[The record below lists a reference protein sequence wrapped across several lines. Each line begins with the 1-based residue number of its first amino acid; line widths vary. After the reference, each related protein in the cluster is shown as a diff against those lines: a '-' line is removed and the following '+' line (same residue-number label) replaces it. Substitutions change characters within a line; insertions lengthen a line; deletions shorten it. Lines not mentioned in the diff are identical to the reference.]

1 MPQSGRRGGV
11 SGAKPEAKGAAMKL
25 GLMLQV
31 GTGGLAEGRT
41 PRWSDIRE
49 MAQVAEGI
57 GFDVLFVPDHLLYRK
72 SPSDNTI
79 LVEMPAGETS
89 GTWEAWTVLAALAEA
104 TRRIKL
110 GPLVA
115 CNSFRNPALLAKM
128 AVTLDEVS
136 AGRLVLGLGAG
147 WHEPEYHAFGL
158 PFDRK
163 VGRLEEALQIIS
175 ALLRKGH
182 VDFEGHFYSARDCEI
197 TPRGPRPEGPP
208 ILIGGQRPRM
218 LRLAATYAD
227 IYDADFHLGPET
239 VTKCFEAI
247 DIACRSA
254 GRDRGTL
261 QRGAGA
267 TVAVDSEGALADANG
282 IARFVQDGMTQEARA
297 GSVDE
302 LIELARGFEAIG
314 TELLTLG
321 LANPPGASGI
331 EKLAPVVEGLR

>member
-1 MPQSGRRGGV
+1 
-11 SGAKPEAKGAAMKL
+11 MKL

-31 GTGGLAEGRT
+31 GAGSLGDGRT
-41 PRWSDIRE
+41 PRWSDLRE

-57 GFDVLFVPDHLLYRK
+57 GFDVLFVPDHLLFRK
-72 SPSDNTI
+72 PPPENI
-79 LVEMPAGETS
+79 MQVEIPAGETS

-104 TRRIKL
+104 TQRIEL

-136 AGRLVLGLGAG
+136 AGRLVLGIGAG
-147 WHEPEYHAFGL
+147 WHEPEYRAFGF
-158 PFDRK
+158 PFDRR

-175 ALLRKGH
+175 ALLRTGH
-182 VDFEGHFYSARDCEI
+182 VDFQGRFYSARDCEI

-208 ILIGGQRPRM
+208 ILVGAQRPRM

-227 IYDADFHLGPET
+227 IYDADLHLDPESAA
-239 VTKCFEAI
+239 KCFEAV
-247 DIACRSA
+247 DAACRSA

-261 QRGAGA
+261 QRGAAA
-267 TVAVDSEGALADANG
+267 TVALDPLGTLAGENG
-282 IARFVQDGMTQEARA
+282 IARLVQDGMTQEARA

-302 LIELARGFEAIG
+302 LIEFARGFEAIG
-314 TELLTLG
+314 TELLTLS
-321 LANPPGASGI
+321 LIDPPGASGI
-331 EKLAPVVEGLR
+331 EELAALVEGLR

>member
-1 MPQSGRRGGV
+1 
-11 SGAKPEAKGAAMKL
+11 MKL

-104 TRRIKL
+104 TQRIEL

-136 AGRLVLGLGAG
+136 AGRLVLGIGAG

-163 VGRLEEALQIIS
+163 VGRLEEALQIVS

-182 VDFEGHFYSARDCEI
+182 VDFQGDFYSARDCEI

-208 ILIGGQRPRM
+208 ILVGGQRPRM

-227 IYDADFHLGPET
+227 IYDADLHLGPET
-239 VTKCFEAI
+239 VTTCFEAI
-247 DIACRSA
+247 DVACRSA
-254 GRDRGTL
+254 DRDHGTL

-267 TVAVDSEGALADANG
+267 MVALDAEGALADANG

-297 GSVDE
+297 GSVDD
-302 LIELARGFEAIG
+302 LIEFARSFEAIG
-314 TELLTLG
+314 TELLTLS
-321 LANPPGASGI
+321 LIDPPGVSGI
-331 EKLAPVVEGLR
+331 EALAPVVEGLR

>member
-1 MPQSGRRGGV
+1 
-11 SGAKPEAKGAAMKL
+11 MKL

-104 TRRIKL
+104 TQRIEL

-128 AVTLDEVS
+128 AITLDEVS
-136 AGRLVLGLGAG
+136 AGRLVLGIGAG
-147 WHEPEYHAFGL
+147 WHEPEYRAFGC

-163 VGRLEEALQIIS
+163 VGRLEEALQIHLR
-175 ALLRKGH
+175 AAPKGARGLPGAFLLGPRLR
-182 VDFEGHFYSARDCEI
+182 VDSTRTAPGGAADSGRWPETQDVA
-197 TPRGPRPEGPP
+197 PRGNVR
-208 ILIGGQRPRM
+208 
-218 LRLAATYAD
+218 
-227 IYDADFHLGPET
+227 
-239 VTKCFEAI
+239 
-247 DIACRSA
+247 
-254 GRDRGTL
+254 
-261 QRGAGA
+261 
-267 TVAVDSEGALADANG
+267 
-282 IARFVQDGMTQEARA
+282 
-297 GSVDE
+297 
-302 LIELARGFEAIG
+302 
-314 TELLTLG
+314 
-321 LANPPGASGI
+321 
-331 EKLAPVVEGLR
+331 